1 MRRILITGIALISAL
16 GLWQSCKKDDQLP
29 KGSPVLSVQTDV
41 KTAQFGDSL
50 LFKVN
55 VSDPAVPLSTVKVQL
70 YYTDDLVAETVIRTK
85 ENGAYMG
92 KVYIPY
98 FKDVPDGTATLKFVL
113 QNISKTKVEQ
123 AYDLVLKRPD
133 FPYLT
138 LVTDNQSYRM
148 EKIAANSYAV
158 TQNFPYAVKGYIS
171 AQAVGE
177 QGNPLTFG
185 WENNSVTLG
194 SVNQIPFSNSVSGTY
209 TISFNTFNFGASP
222 FIIAYAVNGSV
233 MSRVN
238 DDNFKAEL
246 QMTKGE
252 LVTVDGIEGI
262 DEWWMDPDY
271 FKKDDTGKWTFHAV
285 TGKYRVTANFPNK
298 YLIVEAMD
306 GSNLASLKADGT
318 GAIWIIGEGIGKP
331 SVAANQVGWNTDK
344 ALCLAPIGNKKYQIT
359 VTGNKTIKTDNIN
372 FKFFHQ
378 KNWGGEF
385 GGTAISTTS
394 DIIFIGDGK
403 NGRDSGNLGLVTGKT
418 LADGKTYVLTVD
430 LTAGIDKAV
439 LTVTPQ

>member
-29 KGSPVLSVQTDV
+29 QGSPVLSVQTDV
-41 KTAQFGDSL
+41 KTAHFGDSL
-50 LFKVN
+50 SFKVN

-148 EKIAANSYAV
+148 EKVAANSYAV

-185 WENNSVTLG
+185 WENNSVALG

-209 TISFNTFNFGASP
+209 TISFNTFSFDASP

-271 FKKDDTGKWTFHAV
+271 FKKDDTGKWTFHAA

-306 GSNLASLKADGT
+306 GNNLASLKADGT

-418 LADGKTYVLTVD
+418 IPDGKTYVLTVD
-430 LTAGIDKAV
+430 LTAGNDKAV